1 MNHRNIR
8 VAEAIK
14 KEMSDLLLKEIKDSR
29 IKNNFVSVTNVEV
42 TSDLRHAKLFF
53 SIMGNNNSK
62 EEVMKGLNSAKGFI
76 RTKISERINLRFA
89 PEIHIKL
96 DESLEKG
103 ARIISL
109 IDSLKNNKT

>member
-1 MNHRNIR
+1 MSYRNIR

-14 KEMSDLLLKEIKDSR
+14 KEMSELLLKEIKDSR
-29 IKNNFVSVTNVEV
+29 IRSNFVSITNVEV
-42 TSDLRHAKLFF
+42 TNDLRHAKLFF

-76 RTKISERINLRFA
+76 RSKISERINLRFA
-89 PEIHIKL
+89 PEFHFKL

-103 ARIISL
+103 AKMLTL
-109 IDSLKNNKT
+109 IDSLKSDN